1 MKFLV
6 KENATLATAG
16 RWDIDYHLPPEGLL
30 RFPKERLVPVSTF
43 ATVSKQ
49 TRDPTQQPDATF
61 LYVDI
66 ASVELET
73 GTITISPELT
83 GEEAPSRARMVIR
96 AHQVIVSTVR
106 PTRGAI
112 AVVPP
117 ELDNQICSTGFCVL
131 QCREE
136 VSPDYLHFVLRTEA
150 TLEQFR
156 KLSTG
161 SSYPAILEE
170 DVLRVLV
177 PTASLPEQH
186 LMATLMRTAYAK
198 RTVLLQAARQEVD
211 KATGE
216 VLKLLEQHLE

>member
-6 KENATLATAG
+6 TENATLATAG

-30 RFPKERLVPVSTF
+30 RFPKKRLVPVSTL
-43 ATVSKQ
+43 ATLSKQ
-49 TRDPTQQPDATF
+49 TRDPTQHPDTMF

-66 ASVELET
+66 SSVEIET
-73 GTITISPELT
+73 GTITIPQELT

-150 TLEQFR
+150 TFEQFR

-177 PTASLPEQH
+177 PSASLPEQQIIAK
-186 LMATLMRTAYAK
+186 LMKTAYAK
-198 RTVLLQAARQEVD
+198 RKALLQAARQEID
-211 KATGE
+211 KATSG
-216 VLKLLEQHLE
+216 VLELLEQ